1 MNENLNSRS
10 ERLGPQDPDPNPDP
24 ALAQRVLNV
33 MAGTVVLAVVIS
45 LPFANW
51 RVTTGLLLGG
61 VLSLLNFH
69 WMRNSIAAAFD
80 QATAGTRPRIRMA
93 QYVLRYFIIGTL
105 VYAGYKLN
113 VVSLAATVTGLSS
126 FVIALFVEAF
136 RASYHIIVHREGI
149 N

>member
-1 MNENLNSRS
+1 MNESPNSGS
-10 ERLGPQDPDPNPDP
+10 ERPEPQEPDPG
-24 ALAQRVLNV
+24 LAQRVLTV
-33 MAGTVVLAVVIS
+33 MAGAVVLAVVIS

-51 RVTTGLLLGG
+51 RVTAGLLLGG
-61 VLSLLNFH
+61 ILSLLNFH

-80 QATAGTRPRIRMA
+80 RAAAGSRPRIRMV

-113 VVSLAATVTGLSS
+113 VVSLAATVAGLSS
-126 FVIALFVEAF
+126 FVIALFAEAF
-136 RASYHIIVHREGI
+136 RESYLIITHREGI

>member
-10 ERLGPQDPDPNPDP
+10 ERPGPPDPDPNPDP

-33 MAGTVVLAVVIS
+33 MAGTGGLAVVIS
-45 LPFANW
+45 PPFANW
-51 RVTTGLLLGG
+51 RVTIGLLLGG
-61 VLSLLNFH
+61 VLSLLNFL

-80 QATAGTRPRIRMA
+80 QAIAGTRPRIRMA

-105 VYAGYKLN
+105 VYAGYKFN
-113 VVSLAATVTGLSS
+113 VVSPAATVTGLSS

-136 RASYHIIVHREGI
+136 RA
-149 N
+149 